1 MRKPLKMS
9 YYMWFRILR
18 SLRIRGEGVRE
29 SGAFLLSDSNQRKIS
44 DYLLYDD
51 IDPHAL
57 DSGIV
62 DFNPALMGKV
72 WEYCEQNS
80 LKVVADIHT
89 HPKGAS
95 IQQSRLDKKNP
106 AIPKPGYIA
115 IIVPDYSENWFIPI
129 KKVGVYKYL
138 GNKKWDTI
146 TNSNG
151 VKLTL
156 L

>member
-1 MRKPLKMS
+1 MRNPIDIS

-29 SGAFLLSDSNQRKIS
+29 SGAFLLSDSDRRKIS

-62 DFNPALMGKV
+62 DFNPALLGKV
-72 WEYCEQNS
+72 WEYCEKHS

-95 IQQSRLDKKNP
+95 IRQSPLDKKNP
-106 AIPKPGYIA
+106 VIPRPGYIA
-115 IIVPDYSENWFIPI
+115 MIVPDYSKNRFLPI
-129 KKVGVYKYL
+129 NRVGVYEYL

-146 TNSNG
+146 STGNT
-151 VKLTL
+151 VKLSL